1 MYKGVRQGEG
11 QKHSKFS
18 TYQPLRVYNENKPFT
33 FHFILGHMI
42 ITMPKATS
50 YLKPFLAN
58 NTERKL
64 LKRDEK
70 SSVWLETSSKQDEMD
85 FSQITAKSKNLIDDD
100 DIPDLEPCD

>member
-1 MYKGVRQGEG
+1 
-11 QKHSKFS
+11 
-18 TYQPLRVYNENKPFT
+18 
-33 FHFILGHMI
+33 MI